1 MRAFWTSLAFVF
13 LAKGVFAIEA
23 LPPMTAKSVLVM
35 DERSGKILF
44 EKAAGV
50 KRFPASTTKIM
61 TALLLL
67 EHCTPDELIYAP
79 KDVEN
84 VPPSS
89 MHLMPGEAVSASD
102 MLHALLIRSANDGA
116 YAVAMHIGGSVS
128 NFAKMMNAR
137 AKAMGCTGTH
147 FKNPHGLKDP
157 GHTTTARDLAIIARE
172 AMKNP
177 VFRDAA
183 NTRSFVISRTINQ
196 DDLWMVTKN
205 KILKYD
211 PTADGIK
218 TGYTAPA
225 GYCYVGSATR
235 NGSRFITVILGSKR
249 DWPTEQKALM
259 SWAFRN
265 FKRSCLEE
273 PGQIEHEVP
282 VLGAYAETVKAVV
295 REPVFYAHP
304 KNVLPSVSLSVVPKS
319 DLQLPISEGTE
330 VGKAIFTDG
339 KGWKFETPLYAAQ
352 GATSRRS
359 ISAAALASTGPAS
372 AIFLCALGGG
382 ALWMRRKSR
391 AIFAS

>member
-1 MRAFWTSLAFVF
+1 
-13 LAKGVFAIEA
+13 
-23 LPPMTAKSVLVM
+23 MTAKSVLVM
-35 DERSGKILF
+35 DERSGKIVF
-44 EKAAGV
+44 ERNAGV
-50 KRFPASTTKIM
+50 KRFPASTTKIL
-61 TALLLL
+61 TAMLLL

-128 NFAKMMNAR
+128 NFAKMMNAK
-137 AKAMGCTGTH
+137 AKALGCTRTH
-147 FKNPHGLKDP
+147 FTNPHGLKDP
-157 GHTTTARDLAIIARE
+157 KHVSTARDLAIIARE

-177 VFRDAA
+177 VFRAAA
-183 NTRSFVISRTINQ
+183 NTRSHVISRTMNQ

-265 FKRSCLEE
+265 YKRSCLEE
-273 PGQIEHEVP
+273 PGQVEHEVP
-282 VLGAYAETVKAVV
+282 VSGAYAETIKAVV
-295 REPVFYAHP
+295 REPVFYAHA
-304 KNVLPSVSLSVVPKS
+304 KTVSPSVRLSVISKP
-319 DLQLPISEGTE
+319 DIQLPISAGME
-330 VGKAIFTDG
+330 VGKAIYTDG
-339 KGWKFETPLYAAQ
+339 KGWKFETPLFAVEQ
-352 GATSRRS
+352 KHS
-359 ISAAALASTGPAS
+359 ISEAAMVSSSSVGV
-372 AIFLCALGGG
+372 IFACTLGGG
-382 ALWMRRKSR
+382 AFLMRRK
-391 AIFAS
+391 AKNIFSN

>member
-13 LAKGVFAIEA
+13 LAKGIFAVEP

-35 DERSGKILF
+35 DERSGKIVY
-44 EKAAGV
+44 ERAASV
-50 KRFPASTTKIM
+50 KRFPASTTKIL
-61 TALLLL
+61 TAMLLL
-67 EHCTPDELIYAP
+67 EHCTADELIYAP

-89 MHLMPGEAVSASD
+89 MHLKPGEAVSASD

-116 YAVAMHIGGSVS
+116 YAVAIHIGGSVS
-128 NFAKMMNAR
+128 NFAKMMNAK
-137 AKAMGCTGTH
+137 AKSLGCTGTH
-147 FKNPHGLKDP
+147 FTNPHGLKDP
-157 GHTTTARDLAIIARE
+157 RHVSTARDLAIIARE

-177 VFRDAA
+177 VFRAAA
-183 NTRSFVISRTINQ
+183 NTRSHVISRTINQ

-265 FKRSCLEE
+265 YKRSCLEE
-273 PGQIEHEVP
+273 AGQVEHEVP
-282 VLGAYAETVKAVV
+282 VPGAYAETIKAIV
-295 REPVFYAHP
+295 REPVFYAHA
-304 KNVLPSVSLSVVPKS
+304 KNIAPSIRLSVFPKA
-319 DLQLPISEGTE
+319 DVQLPISEGTE
-330 VGKAIFTDG
+330 VGKAVYTDG
-339 KGWKFETPLYAAQ
+339 KGWKFETPLYALAQ
-352 GATSRRS
+352 KHSLTQAAMSPSG
-359 ISAAALASTGPAS
+359 SAGV
-372 AIFLCALGGG
+372 IFACALGGG
-382 ALWMRRKSR
+382 AFLMRRKSR
-391 AIFAS
+391 SVISN

>member
-1 MRAFWTSLAFVF
+1 
-13 LAKGVFAIEA
+13 
-23 LPPMTAKSVLVM
+23 MTAKSVLVM
-35 DERSGKILF
+35 DERSGKILY
-44 EKAAGV
+44 EKAAGT

-89 MHLMPGEAVSASD
+89 MHLKPGEAVSASD

-116 YAVAMHIGGSVS
+116 YAVAMHIGGSVKG
-128 NFAKMMNAR
+128 FAKMMNLR
-137 AKAMGCTGTH
+137 AKAMGCTGTN
-147 FKNPHGLKDP
+147 FTNPHGLKDP
-157 GHTTTARDLAIIARE
+157 KHISTARDLALIARE

-177 VFRDAA
+177 VFREAA
-183 NTRSFVISRTINQ
+183 NTRSHVISRTHNQ

-211 PTADGIK
+211 PSADGIK
-218 TGYTAPA
+218 TGYTSPA

-249 DWPTEQKALM
+249 DWHPEQKALM

-265 FKRSCLEE
+265 FQRSCLEE
-273 PGQIEHEVP
+273 PGQVEHEVP
-282 VLGAYAETVKAVV
+282 VLGAYAESVKAVV
-295 REPVFYAHP
+295 REPVFYAHA
-304 KNVLPSVSLSVVPKS
+304 KNVAPSVRLSVVPKS
-319 DLQLPISEGTE
+319 DLQLPISEGME

-352 GATSRRS
+352 GTGSRQP
-359 ISAAALASTGPAS
+359 IGAVALASFVPAS
-372 AIFLCALGGG
+372 AIFACALGGG
-382 ALWMRRKSR
+382 ALWIRRR
-391 AIFAS
+391 ARGLFIP